1 MKIKINEFWLCEDG
15 QLAPNSL
22 RINGRRQIQIA
33 QFLRA
38 AVGKPLNRKNTITT
52 ISFSV
57 VREHA
62 SARVAEGYML
72 QHEAEIPEDGIVTFF
87 CPDENEA
94 EDIFF
99 FDAGVLDTTEASQI
113 GVSTEH
119 SYTLIGGRVTTVK
132 PV

>member
-15 QLAPNSL
+15 ELAPNSL
-22 RINGRRQIQIA
+22 HVNGRRQIQIA

-38 AVGKPLNRKNTITT
+38 AAGKPLNRKNTITT
-52 ISFSV
+52 VTFGV
-57 VREHA
+57 VREHT

-94 EDIFF
+94 EDVFY
-99 FDAGVLDTTEASQI
+99 FDYGLLETTDADQVGS
-113 GVSTEH
+113 STEH
-119 SYTLIGGRVTTVK
+119 SYSLIGGRVTTVK
-132 PV
+132 LT